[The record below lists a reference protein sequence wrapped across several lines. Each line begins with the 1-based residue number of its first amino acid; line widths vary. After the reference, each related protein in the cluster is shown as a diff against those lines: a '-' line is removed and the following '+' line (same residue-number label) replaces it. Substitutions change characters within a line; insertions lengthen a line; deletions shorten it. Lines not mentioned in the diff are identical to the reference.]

1 MEAASRGASEA
12 GGTVVGVLPGTDRT
26 RANRFSD
33 VTVVTG
39 IGHARNL
46 GVVASADVVV
56 AVGGEW
62 GTLSE
67 IGLAGV
73 LGRPVVLL
81 AGWRLEHE
89 SGMPSEV
96 RYAATR
102 GGGGGASRRRAVKP
116 DSRPVQGR
124 TSASTSLVA
133 RPTLALDARRCRQVR
148 GRVAGTLMGVIA
160 LSHRSSRPRPAR
172 RCRPIRSSSPA
183 SRRCRPS
190 SGSGGRRPRA
200 RFPPARRPAVRS

>member
-1 MEAASRGASEA
+1 MTGGEYGAMEAASRGAREA
-12 GGTVVGVLPGTDRT
+12 GGMVVGLLPGTDRS

-81 AGWRLEHE
+81 AGWRLEHA

-96 RYAATR
+96 RYAASADEAVQLAR
-102 GGGGGASRRRAVKP
+102 SLAAGAA
-116 DSRPVQGR
+116 
-124 TSASTSLVA
+124 
-133 RPTLALDARRCRQVR
+133 
-148 GRVAGTLMGVIA
+148 
-160 LSHRSSRPRPAR
+160 
-172 RCRPIRSSSPA
+172 
-183 SRRCRPS
+183 
-190 SGSGGRRPRA
+190 
-200 RFPPARRPAVRS
+200 